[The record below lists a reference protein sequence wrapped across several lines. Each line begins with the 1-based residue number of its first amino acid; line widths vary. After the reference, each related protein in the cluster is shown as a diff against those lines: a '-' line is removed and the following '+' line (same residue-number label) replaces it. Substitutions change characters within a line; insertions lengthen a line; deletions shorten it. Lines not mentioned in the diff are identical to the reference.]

1 LSSPGLPPGEPPGSP
16 EAPSP
21 GPLSRTGD
29 STARVTAAE
38 RSRFLSR
45 FALDLTPLRDY
56 PAFRRL
62 WFGQG
67 VSFIG
72 TEIAE
77 VALAYQMYQLTGSK
91 LAVGLISLTHLV
103 PLVTLTVIGGAIA
116 DAVDRS
122 RLMLLQQIG
131 MVCGSVGLAANAAL
145 DNPHVWAL
153 YASQLVISSSFS
165 IGVGAQRSMTPQ
177 LVDESNFIA
186 ASALNSVTSQ
196 FGAVGGPAIA
206 GVLLKFVELKWIYL
220 ADSISYVGA
229 LIAVALLPRLIAG
242 EGADRPSWRTI
253 KAGFRYVRHQPV
265 ILGFFLVDTTAMIFG
280 MPSAL
285 FAPIASD
292 RFGDPS
298 LVGYLYMAPAAG
310 ALLVS
315 LLSGPLRHV
324 RRQGLGVILT
334 ASLWGAAITA
344 FAFAHEFWVALILLG
359 LAGFGDQISAI
370 LRSVMLY
377 RITPSKMLGRV
388 SGIEFM
394 QVAAAPS
401 IGNLEAGALANAT
414 NLTVAIASGGILC
427 VVGCGVLAF
436 LFPALARYDASK
448 PVAET

>member
-1 LSSPGLPPGEPPGSP
+1 LTDEPGV
-16 EAPSP
+16 A
-21 GPLSRTGD
+21 
-29 STARVTAAE
+29 AAE
-38 RSRFLSR
+38 RRGFLSR
-45 FALDLTPLRDY
+45 FALDLTPLRRY
-56 PAFRRL
+56 RAFRRL

-77 VALAYQMYQLTGSK
+77 VALAYQMYQLTNSK

-103 PLVTLTVIGGAIA
+103 PLLSLTVIGGAIA
-116 DAVDRS
+116 DAVDRR
-122 RLMLLQQIG
+122 RLMQVQQIG
-131 MVCGSVGLAANAAL
+131 MVCGSLGLAANAAL
-145 DNPHVWAL
+145 AHPHVWTL
-153 YASQLVISSSFS
+153 YAAQLVISSSFS

-177 LVDESNFIA
+177 LVDEHNFLA

-196 FGAVGGPAIA
+196 FGAVGGPALA
-206 GVLLKFVELKWIYL
+206 GILLKFVELQWIYL
-220 ADSISYVGA
+220 ADAVSYAGA
-229 LIAVALLPRLIAG
+229 LVAVFLLPRLVAR
-242 EGADRPSWRTI
+242 EDAERPSLRSI
-253 KAGFRYVRHQPV
+253 ADGFRYVRGQPV
-265 ILGFFLVDTTAMIFG
+265 ILGFFLVDTIAMIFG

-285 FAPIASD
+285 FAPVASD
-292 RFGDPS
+292 RFHDPA

-315 LLSGPLRHV
+315 LLSGPLRHI
-324 RRQGLGVILT
+324 RRQGLGVIVA
-334 ASLWGAAITA
+334 ASLWGMAITA
-344 FAFAHEFWVALILLG
+344 FAFAHQFWAALLLLG

-377 RITPSKMLGRV
+377 RISPSEMLGRV

-427 VVGCGVLAF
+427 VAGCGLLA
-436 LFPALARYDASK
+436 LAFPALVKYDAG
-448 PVAET
+448 AEP

>member
-1 LSSPGLPPGEPPGSP
+1 LTDEPGV
-16 EAPSP
+16 A
-21 GPLSRTGD
+21 
-29 STARVTAAE
+29 AAE
-38 RSRFLSR
+38 RRGFLAR
-45 FALDLTPLRDY
+45 FALDLTPLRRY
-56 PAFRRL
+56 SAFRRL

-67 VSFIG
+67 ISFIG

-103 PLVTLTVIGGAIA
+103 PLLTLTVIGGAIA
-116 DAVDRS
+116 DAVDRR
-122 RLMLLQQIG
+122 RLMLFQQIG
-131 MVCGSVGLAANAAL
+131 MVCGSVGLAGNAAL
-145 DNPHVWAL
+145 AHPHVWAL

-177 LVDESNFIA
+177 LVDEANFIP

-196 FGAVGGPAIA
+196 LGAVAGPGVA
-206 GVLLKFVELKWIYL
+206 GLLLKYVELKWIYL
-220 ADSISYVGA
+220 GDSLSYLGA
-229 LIAVALLPRLIAG
+229 LVAVFLLPRLVAR
-242 EGADRPSWRTI
+242 EDADRPSLASI
-253 KAGFRYVRHQPV
+253 AAGFRYVRGQPV
-265 ILGFFLVDTTAMIFG
+265 ILGFFLVDTIAMIFG

-285 FAPIASD
+285 FAPVASD
-292 RFGDPS
+292 RFNDPA

-315 LLSGPLRHV
+315 LLSGPLRHI
-324 RRQGLGVILT
+324 RRQGLGVVVA
-334 ASLWGAAITA
+334 ASLWGVAIA
-344 FAFAHEFWVALILLG
+344 CFAFAHQFWLALLLLG

-377 RITPSKMLGRV
+377 RITPNEMLGRV

-401 IGNLEAGALANAT
+401 IGNLEAGALASAT

-427 VVGCGVLAF
+427 VVGCAVLGL
-436 LFPALARYDASK
+436 LFPALVRYDASK
-448 PVAET
+448 PNVAT

>member
-1 LSSPGLPPGEPPGSP
+1 LTDEPGV
-16 EAPSP
+16 A
-21 GPLSRTGD
+21 T
-29 STARVTAAE
+29 AE
-38 RSRFLSR
+38 RRGFLAR
-45 FALDLTPLRDY
+45 FALDLTPVRRY

-103 PLVTLTVIGGAIA
+103 PLLTLTVIGGAIA
-116 DAVDRS
+116 DAVDRR
-122 RLMLLQQIG
+122 RLMLVQQIG
-131 MVCGSVGLAANAAL
+131 MVCGSLGLAANAAL
-145 DNPHVWAL
+145 HSPHVWAL
-153 YASQLVISSSFS
+153 YVAQLVISSSFS
-165 IGVGAQRSMTPQ
+165 IGAGAQRSMTPQ
-177 LVDESNFIA
+177 LVDEKNFLS

-196 FGAVGGPAIA
+196 LGAVAGPGVA

-220 ADSISYVGA
+220 GDSLSYVGA
-229 LIAVALLPRLIAG
+229 LISVFLLPRLVAR
-242 EGADRPSWRTI
+242 EDAERASWQSI
-253 KAGFRYVRHQPV
+253 KAGFTYVRHQPV
-265 ILGFFLVDTTAMIFG
+265 ILGFFLVDTVAMIFG

-292 RFGDPS
+292 RFHDPS

-310 ALLVS
+310 ALVVS
-315 LLSGPLRHV
+315 LLSGPLRHL
-324 RRQGLGVILT
+324 RRQGVGVILS
-334 ASLWGAAITA
+334 ASLWGLAIFA
-344 FAFAHEFWVALILLG
+344 FAFAHEFWIALLLLG

-377 RITPSKMLGRV
+377 RITPNAMLGRV

-401 IGNLEAGALANAT
+401 VGNLEAGALANAT

-427 VVGCGVLAF
+427 VVGCGALAL
-436 LFPALARYDASK
+436 LFPTLVRYDASK

>member
-1 LSSPGLPPGEPPGSP
+1 LTDEPGV
-16 EAPSP
+16 A
-21 GPLSRTGD
+21 
-29 STARVTAAE
+29 AAE
-38 RSRFLSR
+38 RRGFVAR
-45 FALDLTPLRDY
+45 FALDLTPLRRY
-56 PAFRRL
+56 SAFRRL

-67 VSFIG
+67 ISFIG

-77 VALAYQMYQLTGSK
+77 VALAFQMYQLTGSK

-103 PLVTLTVIGGAIA
+103 PLLTLTVIGGAIA
-116 DAVDRS
+116 DAVDRR

-131 MVCGSVGLAANAAL
+131 MVCGSLGLAGNAAL
-145 DNPHVWAL
+145 AHPHVWAL

-177 LVDESNFIA
+177 LVDEANFIP

-196 FGAVGGPAIA
+196 LGAVAGPGVA
-206 GVLLKFVELKWIYL
+206 GLLLKYVELKWIYL
-220 ADSISYVGA
+220 GDSLSYLGA
-229 LIAVALLPRLIAG
+229 LVAVFLLPRLVAR
-242 EGADRPSWRTI
+242 EDADRPSLASI
-253 KAGFRYVRHQPV
+253 AAGFRYVRGQPV
-265 ILGFFLVDTTAMIFG
+265 ILGFFLVDTVAMIFG

-285 FAPIASD
+285 FAPVASD
-292 RFGDPS
+292 RFNDPA

-324 RRQGLGVILT
+324 RRQGLGVVVA
-334 ASLWGAAITA
+334 ASLWGVAIAA
-344 FAFAHEFWVALILLG
+344 FAFAQQFWLALLLLG

-377 RITPSKMLGRV
+377 RITPNEMLGRV

-401 IGNLEAGALANAT
+401 IGNLEAGALASAT
-414 NLTVAIASGGILC
+414 ILTVAIASGGILC
-427 VVGCGVLAF
+427 VAACAVLGL
-436 LFPALARYDASK
+436 LFPALVRYDAWK
-448 PVAET
+448 PSVAT

>member
-1 LSSPGLPPGEPPGSP
+1 MTDEPGV
-16 EAPSP
+16 A
-21 GPLSRTGD
+21 
-29 STARVTAAE
+29 AAE
-38 RSRFLSR
+38 RRGFFAR
-45 FALDLTPLRDY
+45 FALDLTPLRRY
-56 PAFRRL
+56 PAYRRL

-103 PLVTLTVIGGAIA
+103 PLLTLTVIGGAIA
-116 DAVDRS
+116 DAVDRR
-122 RLMLLQQIG
+122 RLMQVQQIG
-131 MVCGSVGLAANAAL
+131 MVIGSVGLAGNASLAH
-145 DNPHVWAL
+145 PHVWAL
-153 YASQLVISSSFS
+153 YASQLLISSSFS

-177 LVDESNFIA
+177 LVDPANFLP

-196 FGAVGGPAIA
+196 LGAVAGPGLA
-206 GVLLKFVELKWIYL
+206 GVLLKYVDLKWIYL
-220 ADSISYVGA
+220 GDTASYVGA
-229 LIAVALLPRLIAG
+229 LVAVFLLPRLVAR
-242 EGADRPSWRTI
+242 EDADRPSLRSI
-253 KAGFRYVRHQPV
+253 AAGFTYVRRQPV
-265 ILGFFLVDTTAMIFG
+265 ILGFFLVDTNAMIFG

-285 FAPIASD
+285 FAPVASD
-292 RFGDPS
+292 RFHDPS

-324 RRQGLGVILT
+324 RRQGLGVVLT

-344 FAFAHEFWVALILLG
+344 FAFAHRFWLALLLLG
-359 LAGFGDQISAI
+359 LAGLGDQISAI

-377 RITPSKMLGRV
+377 RIAPSEMLGRV

-401 IGNLEAGALANAT
+401 VGNLEAGALASAT
-414 NLTVAIASGGILC
+414 NLTVSIASGGVAC
-427 VVGCGVLAF
+427 VAGCALLA
-436 LFPALARYDASK
+436 LAFPALVRYDAH
-448 PVAET
+448 AET

>member
-1 LSSPGLPPGEPPGSP
+1 LTDEPG
-16 EAPSP
+16 
-21 GPLSRTGD
+21 
-29 STARVTAAE
+29 VAAVE
-38 RSRFLSR
+38 RRGLLSR
-45 FALDLTPLRDY
+45 FALDLTPLRRY

-103 PLVTLTVIGGAIA
+103 PLLTLTVIGGAIA
-116 DAVDRS
+116 DAVDRR
-122 RLMLLQQIG
+122 RLMLIQQLG
-131 MVCGSVGLAANAAL
+131 MVTGSVALALNASL
-145 DNPHVWAL
+145 QEPHVWAL
-153 YASQLVISSSFS
+153 YASQLIISSSFS
-165 IGVGAQRSMTPQ
+165 IGAGAQRSMTPQ
-177 LVDESNFIA
+177 LVDEANFIS

-196 FGAVGGPAIA
+196 LGAVAGPGVA
-206 GVLLKFVELKWIYL
+206 GVLLKYVELKWIYL
-220 ADSISYVGA
+220 GDSLSYVGA
-229 LIAVALLPRLIAG
+229 LIAVFLLPRLVAR
-242 EGADRPSWRTI
+242 EDAERASWESI
-253 KAGFRYVRHQPV
+253 KAGFTYVRHQPV
-265 ILGFFLVDTTAMIFG
+265 ILGFFLVDTVAMIFG

-285 FAPIASD
+285 FAPVASD
-292 RFGDPS
+292 RFNDPS

-324 RRQGLGVILT
+324 RRQGVGVILS
-334 ASLWGAAITA
+334 ASLWGIAIFT
-344 FAFAHEFWVALILLG
+344 FAFAHHFWIALLLLG

-377 RITPSKMLGRV
+377 RITPNEMLGRV

-427 VVGCGVLAF
+427 VVGCGVLAL
-436 LFPALARYDASK
+436 LFPALVRYDASK
-448 PVAET
+448 PIAEA

>member
-1 LSSPGLPPGEPPGSP
+1 MTDEPG
-16 EAPSP
+16 
-21 GPLSRTGD
+21 
-29 STARVTAAE
+29 VAAAQ
-38 RSRFLSR
+38 RRGFLSR
-45 FALDLTPLRDY
+45 FALDLTPLRRY

-67 VSFIG
+67 LSFIG

-103 PLVTLTVIGGAIA
+103 PLLTLTVIGGAIA
-116 DAVDRS
+116 DAVDRR
-122 RLMLLQQIG
+122 RLMQVQQIG
-131 MVCGSVGLAANAAL
+131 MVCGSLGLAANAAL
-145 DNPHVWAL
+145 ASPHVWAL
-153 YASQLVISSSFS
+153 YAAQFVISASFS

-177 LVDESNFIA
+177 LVDEHNFMS

-206 GVLLKFVELKWIYL
+206 GILLKFVELQWIYL
-220 ADSISYVGA
+220 ADAVSYAGA
-229 LIAVALLPRLIAG
+229 LVAVFLLPRLVAR
-242 EGADRPSWRTI
+242 EDAERPSLRSI
-253 KAGFRYVRHQPV
+253 ADGFRYVRGQHV

-285 FAPIASD
+285 FAPVASD
-292 RFGDPS
+292 RFHDPA

-315 LLSGPLRHV
+315 LLSGPLRHI
-324 RRQGLGVILT
+324 RRQGLGVIIT

-344 FAFAHEFWVALILLG
+344 FAFAHQFWVALLFLG
-359 LAGFGDQISAI
+359 LAGLGDQISAI

-377 RITPSKMLGRV
+377 RITPSAMLGRV

-414 NLTVAIASGGILC
+414 NLTVAIASGGIAC
-427 VVGCGVLAF
+427 VAGCALLGLA
-436 LFPALARYDASK
+436 FPALVKYDAR
-448 PVAET
+448 AET